1 MNLNIPAVGRSRDGS
16 RRHACHLL
24 GSAGMAVALATA
36 LAAPGRGMAQ
46 AATHTLH
53 VAVLDS
59 ASGKPV
65 GNVTIRLRHAGMV
78 ATTSDAGTA
87 TFHLPPTGFETIE
100 VRRLGYAPL
109 ATTITLGRSARTEV
123 VFELQ
128 PIVQVLP
135 TVEVTEMEQ
144 HRFLVARGFYDRKSR
159 LRGAFLGPKEIS
171 ALHPSKMS
179 DIMRRVPGAKITR
192 NSSGGSRLRLRS
204 VQDCPPHIY
213 VDGARFII
221 EPETVTRGIFEGTV
235 PRRARGRAMA
245 PGYGI
250 DELSA
255 DMIAAVEAYT
265 SAAQVPPE
273 YNMTGSV
280 CGVVLIWTG
289 PRWM

>member
-1 MNLNIPAVGRSRDGS
+1 
-16 RRHACHLL
+16 
-24 GSAGMAVALATA
+24 
-36 LAAPGRGMAQ
+36 MAQ
-46 AATHTLH
+46 AATHTLF

-65 GNVTIRLRHAGMV
+65 GNASIRLRYAGMV
-78 ATTSDAGTA
+78 ATASDSGTA

-100 VRRLGYAPL
+100 VRRVGYAPL

-144 HRFLVARGFYDRKSR
+144 HRFLAVRGFYDRKSR

-179 DIMRRVPGAKITR
+179 DIMRRVPGATVTR

-204 VQDCPPHIY
+204 VQDCPPHVY

-221 EPETVTRGIFEGTV
+221 EPETATRGVFQGTAQ
-235 PRRARGRAMA
+235 RRTSRGRAMP

-255 DMIAAVEAYT
+255 DMIAAVEVYT

-280 CGVVLIWTG
+280 CGVVLVWTG